1 MPAVATP
8 RPTTSRREV
17 SSAPSA
23 PHFLGNASAPPAL
36 QLSSTA
42 ETPAAPDLAPA
53 AVRGHRTS
61 PRSDLRASV
70 GDAAGYSVMVGIGET
85 YFAPFALALGTG
97 ETFAGLVATLPMLSG
112 ALLQLA
118 TPWGVRKFG
127 SLKRWIVTCAS
138 VQAVALLLMPL
149 AAMIYSTTAA
159 ALWVFAAATL
169 YWAAGLATAPA
180 WNTWIEGLVPKTVR
194 TRYFACRSRISQ
206 VCTLLG
212 FVAGGIALQ
221 VGSNHS
227 WLLPAFAGIF
237 LIAATCRA
245 FSATCL
251 ANHSDVG
258 RSQISPRHFSI
269 RELLA
274 HTRSQSSGRLVIY
287 LLLVQTAVQISGP
300 YFTPFML
307 SEEKL
312 SYFNFMILMG
322 ISFAGKVLALTFWG
336 KIARAYGARRLLVIG
351 GLAIVPI
358 SSFWVASDWISTS
371 SIPFSVELGGTSMLW
386 ELSPRLGYL
395 MFVQL
400 LSGVAWA
407 AYELAMMLMF
417 FEAIPRTE
425 RMYMLTLYN
434 FGNAVAMM
442 CGAIIGAIVLQLGGE
457 NHAAFLMLFG
467 ISSLVRLATVPFLA
481 LMPNVKTEILQ
492 PAIRVIAVRPDGAID
507 RPIVSSMSDT
517 HRASDTKLS

>member
-1 MPAVATP
+1 MRSISHSSLHPTATYHDSLTAKRSLVAMPAVAP
-8 RPTTSRREV
+8 SRPLSSRREV
-17 SSAPSA
+17 P
-23 PHFLGNASAPPAL
+23 
-36 QLSSTA
+36 
-42 ETPAAPDLAPA
+42 LAPQPTLSI
-53 AVRGHRTS
+53 VRPPRPS
-61 PRSDLRASV
+61 PRSDLKASV

-118 TPWGVRKFG
+118 TPWGVKKFG

-138 VQAVALLLMPL
+138 IQAIALLMMPL
-149 AAMIYSTTAA
+149 AALLYSTRAA
-159 ALWVFAAATL
+159 ALFVFAAATL

-180 WNTWIEGLVPKTVR
+180 WNTWIEGLVPKLVR

-221 VGSNHS
+221 IGSSSS
-227 WLLPAFAGIF
+227 WLLAAFAGIF
-237 LIAATCRA
+237 LVAATCRGY
-245 FSATCL
+245 SAACL
-251 ANHSDVG
+251 ANHSDTG
-258 RSQISPRHFSI
+258 RSQISPRHFSV

-274 HTRSQSSGRLVIY
+274 HTRSQSSGKLVIY

-322 ISFAGKVLALTFWG
+322 ISFAGKVLALPLWG

-351 GLAIVPI
+351 GTAIVPI
-358 SSFWVASDWISTS
+358 SSFWVLSDWISTS
-371 SIPFSVELGGTSMLW
+371 PIPFSIEVFGTSLVW
-386 ELSPRLGYL
+386 ELSPKLGYI
-395 MFVQL
+395 MTVQL

-442 CGAIIGAIVLQLGGE
+442 AGALIGAVILQLGGE

-481 LMPNVKTEILQ
+481 LMPKVKNSVVQ
-492 PAIRVIAVRPDGAID
+492 PAVRVIAVRPDGGID
-507 RPIVSSMSDT
+507 RPIVSSMT
-517 HRASDTKLS
+517 DTKRSTDTKTL